1 MNFPKY
7 DLRIELSIRQII
19 TFFYMELPKRFWTPG
34 ESHDFWELCYIDKGQ
49 YEIVRGAK
57 RIVLEQGDLLLYAP
71 DEFHAGRAV
80 NDTAPTL
87 IIISFVCDSTAMH
100 FFAGKTFRPDEDEK
114 LLLSRLVD
122 EGREAFDPPVDS
134 PRMHRPSQ
142 RAAAAFGSEQMIKNH
157 LEILLVQL
165 IRKGEIRKAQTKPE
179 TIVAANY
186 NHALVEQMIAY
197 MNNHVGESLTIEQIC
212 STFGTGRTRLM
223 TLFKTATGLGTIAYF
238 NKLKIEHSKSLIRLH
253 AYNMTELSERLG
265 FTSVHHFSRSF
276 KKETGMTPTE
286 YARSVKARALRK
298 ATDVYP
304 E

>member
-34 ESHDFWELCYIDKGQ
+34 ESHDFWELCYVDKGQ
-49 YEIVRGAK
+49 YEIVRGAE
-57 RIVLEQGDLLLYAP
+57 RIVLEQGDLLFYAP

-87 IIISFVCDSTAMH
+87 IIISFVCDSAAMR
-100 FFAGKTFRPDEDEK
+100 FFEGKTFRPDEDEK
-114 LLLSRLVD
+114 VLLSRLVD

-238 NKLKIEHSKSLIRLH
+238 NKLKIERSKSLIRQH
-253 AYNMTELSERLG
+253 AYNMTELSEQLG

>member
-1 MNFPKY
+1 
-7 DLRIELSIRQII
+7 
-19 TFFYMELPKRFWTPG
+19 
-34 ESHDFWELCYIDKGQ
+34 
-49 YEIVRGAK
+49 
-57 RIVLEQGDLLLYAP
+57 
-71 DEFHAGRAV
+71 
-80 NDTAPTL
+80 
-87 IIISFVCDSTAMH
+87 
-100 FFAGKTFRPDEDEK
+100 
-114 LLLSRLVD
+114 
-122 EGREAFDPPVDS
+122 
-134 PRMHRPSQ
+134 
-142 RAAAAFGSEQMIKNH
+142 MIKNH

-238 NKLKIEHSKSLIRLH
+238 NKLKIEHSKSLIRQH